1 MHDLSENELKERV
14 VRENLDYLVRF
25 ALFRI
30 GNMSLAEDTVYDAI
44 VKFIEHRHSPIAPE
58 NMRSY
63 LFRIVYNLCQERCRV
78 ACKYN
83 VSLEQINEVSLT
95 PEQQLDSDEVE
106 RINSLL
112 DALPERQA
120 EVIRMNVIDELS
132 FAEISRIL
140 SVPES
145 TLKSRFKTGMNKLKD
160 LYLKDE

>member
-30 GNMSLAEDTVYDAI
+30 GNMSLAEDAVYDAI
-44 VKFIEHRHSPIAPE
+44 VKFIEHKHTPIAPE

-106 RINSLL
+106 RINSIL

>member
-44 VKFIEHRHSPIAPE
+44 VKFIEHRHPPIAPE

-78 ACKYN
+78 ASKYN
-83 VSLEQINEVSLT
+83 VPLEQINEVSLT

-106 RINSLL
+106 RINSIL

>member
-1 MHDLSENELKERV
+1 MKCRLLLSSSR
-14 VRENLDYLVRF
+14 
-25 ALFRI
+25 
-30 GNMSLAEDTVYDAI
+30 
-44 VKFIEHRHSPIAPE
+44 
-58 NMRSY
+58 
-63 LFRIVYNLCQERCRV
+63 
-78 ACKYN
+78 
-83 VSLEQINEVSLT
+83 
-95 PEQQLDSDEVE
+95 DSDEVE
-106 RINSLL
+106 RINSIL

>member
-1 MHDLSENELKERV
+1 
-14 VRENLDYLVRF
+14 
-25 ALFRI
+25 
-30 GNMSLAEDTVYDAI
+30 MSLAEDTVYDAI
-44 VKFIEHRHSPIAPE
+44 VKFIEHRHPPIAPE

-78 ACKYN
+78 ASKYN
-83 VSLEQINEVSLT
+83 VPLEQINEVSLT

-106 RINSLL
+106 RINS
-112 DALPERQA
+112 
-120 EVIRMNVIDELS
+120 IRMNVIDELS